1 MKMDAPKRPPPTAAG
16 KGGNA
21 MQFTLRYAFLG
32 LLAAPIA
39 LPAVAAAQAY
49 PTRAIRIIV
58 PYAPGGSTDVVFRLL
73 APRLAEDLGQQV
85 VVENRPGGGS
95 TIGLEIAAKS
105 APDGHTWGTPNITF
119 GANPSLIRKM
129 PFDSEKDLVPV
140 SQVTVVTMVLSLHP
154 SVPARSVK
162 ELIALAKKRP
172 GELNFGSA
180 GNASA
185 NHLATAKFMHQTGT
199 NLLHVPYKG
208 GGPAVISLVSGET
221 SMLFATIP
229 SAIQHIQS
237 GRLRGLAVSRAQR
250 SPALPD
256 IPTVAEAGVPGFEA
270 IEWNGV
276 MVPAGTPGPVV
287 KRIHQALAN
296 VLGAPAIRER
306 ILAVGAEVVASSPD
320 EFTKFIRSEFAT
332 WAKVIK
338 DLGIKIE

>member
-1 MKMDAPKRPPPTAAG
+1 MSSTSPRIHVAVIAALLAWPAVTAAQG
-16 KGGNA
+16 
-21 MQFTLRYAFLG
+21 
-32 LLAAPIA
+32 
-39 LPAVAAAQAY
+39 Y
-49 PTRAIRIIV
+49 PSRSIRIIV

-73 APRLAEDLGQQV
+73 APRLAEDLGQTV
-85 VVENRPGGGS
+85 VVDNRPGGSS
-95 TIGLEIAAKS
+95 TIGLDLAAK
-105 APDGHTWGTPNITF
+105 APPDGHTWGTPNITF
-119 GANPSLIRKM
+119 GANPSLMKKM

-162 ELIALAKKRP
+162 QLIALAKARP

-185 NHLATAKFMHQTGT
+185 NHLATAKFMNMSGT
-199 NLLHVPYKG
+199 NLTHVPYKG

-250 SPALPD
+250 NPALPEV
-256 IPTVAEAGVPGFEA
+256 PTVAEAGVPGFEA

-276 MVPAGTPGPVV
+276 MVPAGTPPAVV
-287 KRIHQALAN
+287 RRIHQALAK
-296 VLGAPAIRER
+296 VLGAPAMKER
-306 ILAVGAEVVASSPD
+306 IVNVGAEVVGSSPE
-320 EFTKFIRSEFAT
+320 EFTAFIKSEFSA
-332 WAKVIK
+332 WARVIK
-338 DLGIKIE
+338 EVGITVE